1 MKRPAPTTLT
11 TNQPPRTRT
20 KCDGSSIGAYTLL
33 FQDNERIIFE
43 PHVSAKSNLLLN
55 NNSNEPVPLPTHFHI
70 SSAHALVALAS
81 ASTPPDDV
89 AHHVHNL
96 TPTLYAMTVNLCDYL
111 QMDNDLIVGLL
122 SQLEPAETDK
132 DPLSR
137 LRCCYETLP
146 AFPTMLYDCYSE
158 MFDSPEAA
166 QQTVEKILN
175 SDVAEVTYYELGC
188 CDGIYSP
195 YKDHLSLLRFAKGER
210 QRRQERRATAVAKTK
225 ELRKTL
231 VGSRNETLETACRDA
246 VWNENSNQNS
256 SSSSSSSS
264 DGGGEGGAT
273 AAVEG
278 EHNALSTAF
287 LDMEMYKAIQE
298 GRIDVA
304 QRLLNLGAAPSQS
317 KDPSDDNYLNVHE
330 RQSTLM
336 LATKNIKM
344 LCWLLDVAGVDVNM
358 QQSIEQE
365 NNVGGFNALW
375 DAGCTV
381 EATQVLLSRG
391 IDPNQKCVSRE
402 ISTSHGEEPR
412 KESVLL
418 HVAKEDNDQKS
429 KLLIRYGADPN
440 CFLVDAGA
448 SGEGIAKAMK
458 SAYWP
463 ALLAGR
469 NVLKKNCHFATP
481 TAKRAGTTPKKEI
494 DLKWVELLLCR
505 YGANPNWP
513 VGVVANEEGETPIG
527 GTVLLHAVLEDNLPL
542 VRLLLKYKANPN
554 QYEKYLYDP
563 SDYQRDGLHDGDEM
577 QLYYY
582 PPAYQ
587 HACSQDGLFAEWSL
601 QCPLSVAL
609 AKEKNKNSAAAEMVR
624 LLKEHG
630 ATADAPILNEE
641 EDEDAYFRLYPMEAA
656 LACKFEYVSTALKN
670 DKSFMMTVVA
680 QNYRALRYA
689 SDALKNDKEILSAV
703 VAQGHGWFALHQ
715 ASADMRNDR
724 ELVVAAVAQQASA
737 LQYASKAL
745 QNNREIVMLAVTQDG
760 NALRHASEVLQNDR
774 DVVMVSVGRDG
785 NALRHASEVLKNDRD
800 VVIAAVEKKLTS
812 LQYASDEL
820 KNDKTFMMPF
830 VQQQFG
836 TAFTFVSVALKND
849 REMVLQAV
857 AQNGQLLWYASD
869 ALKNDEEVVL
879 AAMAQNGKA
888 LNFASPE
895 LKQYL
900 QAKLNKNK

>member
-11 TNQPPRTRT
+11 TDQPARTRT
-20 KCDGSSIGAYTLL
+20 KCDGSNIGAYTLL
-33 FQDNERIIFE
+33 FQDNTEIILE
-43 PHVSAKSNLLLN
+43 PNISAKSKLLTHLA
-55 NNSNEPVPLPTHFHI
+55 SNEAIPLPTHFHS
-70 SSAHALVALAS
+70 SSAHALVALADS
-81 ASTPPDDV
+81 STPPDV

-96 TPTLYAMTVNLCDYL
+96 TPALYAMTLNLCDYL
-111 QMDNDLIVGLL
+111 QMDNDLIVRLL
-122 SQLEPAETDK
+122 THIEPTETEQ

-137 LRCCYETLP
+137 LRSCYATLP

-158 MFDSPEAA
+158 MFHSPEAA

-175 SDVAEVTYYELGC
+175 SDVAEVTYYQLGC
-188 CDGIYSP
+188 CDGIFSP
-195 YKDHLSLLRFAKGER
+195 FKDNLSLLRFAKGER
-210 QRRQERRATAVAKTK
+210 QRRQERRAAAVAKTK

-246 VWNENSNQNS
+246 VWNES

-264 DGGGEGGAT
+264 SSCSSSSGDGGKEGGAT
-273 AAVEG
+273 AAVGG

-304 QRLLNLGAAPSQS
+304 QRLLNLGATPSLS
-317 KDPSDDNYLNVHE
+317 EDPSDNYYGGVDE

-344 LCWLLDVAGVDVNM
+344 LCWLLDVAGVDVNI
-358 QQSIEQE
+358 QQSIKDPDSH
-365 NNVGGFNALW
+365 VGGFNALW
-375 DAGCTV
+375 DSGCTV
-381 EATQVLLSRG
+381 EATRVLLSRG

-429 KLLIRYGADPN
+429 RLLIRYGADPN

-448 SGEGIAKAMK
+448 SGEGIPKAMK

-469 NVLKKNCHFATP
+469 NVLQK
-481 TAKRAGTTPKKEI
+481 KRAGTTPKKEI
-494 DLKWVELLLCR
+494 DLEWVELLLCR

-513 VGVVANEEGETPIG
+513 VGAIANAKGETPIG

-609 AKEKNKNSAAAEMVR
+609 AKEKKNSAAAEMVR

-656 LACKFEYVSTALKN
+656 LACKFEYVSNALKN

-689 SDALKNDKEILSAV
+689 SDALKNDIELLRAV
-703 VAQGHGWFALHQ
+703 VTQGHAWFALYL
-715 ASADMRNDR
+715 ASAEMQNDR
-724 ELVVAAVAQQASA
+724 EFVVAAVAQQASA

-745 QNNREIVMLAVTQDG
+745 QNDREIVMLAVTQNG
-760 NALRHASEVLQNDR
+760 NHLRHASESLKNDR
-774 DVVMVSVGRDG
+774 DVVMVSVGRNG
-785 NALRHASEVLKNDRD
+785 NALRHASESLKNDRD
-800 VVIAAVEKKLTS
+800 VVLQAVAQKLHS
-812 LQYASDEL
+812 IQYASDEL
-820 KNDKTFMMPF
+820 KNDKTFMMAL

-836 TAFTFVSVALKND
+836 VAFTFVSAALKND
-849 REMVLQAV
+849 KEMVLQAV
-857 AQNGQLLWYASD
+857 AQNGKLLWYASD
-869 ALKNDEEVVL
+869 AMKNDEEVVL
-879 AAMAQNGKA
+879 AAMAQHGAA
-888 LNFASPE
+888 LNFASPD
-895 LKQYL
+895 LQRYL
-900 QAKLNKNK
+900 QNKMNKNKN